1 VILHSPAS
9 DAKKSP
15 GTGASLCFIG
25 HMLVDEAGPPLVR
38 GTPQGH
44 GLIVETEM
52 TQADGHAERR
62 AALVMIHR
70 QSPG

>member
-25 HMLVDEAGPPLVR
+25 HTLMDEAGPPLVR
-38 GTPQGH
+38 GT
-44 GLIVETEM
+44 
-52 TQADGHAERR
+52 RR
-62 AALVMIHR
+62 KVM
-70 QSPG
+70 G